1 MRDSVGDVVCA
12 TRVIEVS
19 SGDRAAS
26 SALAAATNR
35 AVGEALEEI
44 SLEPGVE
51 PQAPETVLSD
61 TVEVDGSLFARV
73 TVIQEEAG

>member
-1 MRDSVGDVVCA
+1 MRDSIGDVVCA

-19 SGDRAAS
+19 SGDRPLR

-44 SLEPGVE
+44 SLEPGVG
-51 PQAPETVLSD
+51 PRAPETIISD
-61 TVEVDGSLFARV
+61 TVDVDGTLYARV
-73 TVIQEEAG
+73 TVINEERG

>member
-1 MRDSVGDVVCA
+1 MRDSIGDVVCA
-12 TRVIEVS
+12 TRVIEVTP
-19 SGDRAAS
+19 GDRPAS

-51 PQAPETVLSD
+51 AQAPAELHSD
-61 TVEVDGSLFARV
+61 TVEIDGTLYARV
-73 TVIQEEAG
+73 TVLHEETG